1 MGTLNYNT
9 LRPFA
14 QAKTGLPRLI
24 QPYEE
29 INGKINGNKFQY
41 QPSDH
46 PNNWKDGGNL
56 HDYTEDECMYTVNQY
71 GFRGN
76 EFVLNAPTLMTAGCS
91 HTYGIGVKDNE
102 VWGSKLA
109 DSLNMYHLNLGVG
122 GIGCDT
128 VALLI
133 KQCFEEGLVPNV
145 LCVLWPY
152 IDRKML
158 IGDNAKPL
166 DNQVLDFIVNE
177 QNTKIEPFIYQF
189 APGNPT
195 PEDKQAQML
204 FKAHLMQ
211 SEQQRLLESWMWREL
226 VIELCKHHNVQLV
239 EGFVSDIQF
248 EHVKE
253 KCNKNIPRLPNS
265 INYLRNVDW
274 DLARDNMHFG
284 KYGHDSLSKLFVSEI
299 VL

>member
-1 MGTLNYNT
+1 MGQLNYNT

-14 QAKTGLPRLI
+14 QAKTGFPRLL
-24 QPYEE
+24 QPWEE

-46 PNNWKDGGNL
+46 PIHWKDGGNL

-76 EFVLNAPTLMTAGCS
+76 EFVLNTPTLMTAGCS
-91 HTYGIGVKDNE
+91 HTYGIGVRDNE
-102 VWGSKLA
+102 VWGCKLA
-109 DSLNMYHLNLGVG
+109 NSLSMYHLNLGVG
-122 GIGCDT
+122 GIGCDS

-145 LCVLWPY
+145 LCVLWPS

-158 IGDNAKPL
+158 IGDNAKQL

-177 QNTKIEPFIYQF
+177 PKPKIEPFIYQF
-189 APGNPT
+189 AAGNPP

-204 FKAHLMQ
+204 FKGHLMQ
-211 SEQQRLLESWMWREL
+211 SKQQRLLEFWTWREM
-226 VIELCKHHNVQLV
+226 VIGLCKQNNVQLV
-239 EGFVSDIQF
+239 EAFVEKVAQGFVI
-248 EHVKE
+248 E
-253 KCNKNIPRLPNS
+253 KCNKNIPRVPNN
-265 INYLRNVDW
+265 INEQRLTNW
-274 DLARDNMHFG
+274 DLGRDNMHFG
-284 KYGHDSLSKLFVSEI
+284 KHGHDALSKLFISEI